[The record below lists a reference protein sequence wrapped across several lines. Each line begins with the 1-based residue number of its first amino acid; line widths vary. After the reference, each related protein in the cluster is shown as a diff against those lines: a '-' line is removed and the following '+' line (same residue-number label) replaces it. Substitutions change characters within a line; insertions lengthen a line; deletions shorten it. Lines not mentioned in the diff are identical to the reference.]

1 MYSPMSPS
9 PQQRDYILLFD
20 IEGNTFTSMG
30 RTLPCGPHHNTKI
43 TLLFNT
49 EGNTF
54 TSEGC
59 TLPCLHHLN
68 TGIISYSLI
77 LRVTHLHPKDVLSH
91 VSITSTPGLYLLFD
105 IKSST
110 FTSEG
115 CTLPC
120 LHHLNTGII
129 STL

>member
-1 MYSPMSPS
+1 MSPS
-9 PQQRDYILLFD
+9 PQHRDYI
-20 IEGNTFTSMG
+20 
-30 RTLPCGPHHNTKI
+30 
-43 TLLFNT
+43 
-49 EGNTF
+49 
-54 TSEGC
+54 
-59 TLPCLHHLN
+59 
-68 TGIISYSLI
+68 YSLI
-77 LRVTHLHPKDVLSH
+77 LRVTHLYPKDVLSH
-91 VSITSTPGLYLLFD
+91 VSITSTPGLYLLFDIKSNAFISEGRTLPCLHHLNTGLYILFD